1 MEGFYF
7 IFLLLLLKS
16 TLKDMTFFSNL
27 ENENG
32 FTKHYEIN

>member
-1 MEGFYF
+1 MEVFFIIYF
-7 IFLLLLLKS
+7 LLLLKS
-16 TLKDMTFFSNL
+16 ALKDMTFFSNL